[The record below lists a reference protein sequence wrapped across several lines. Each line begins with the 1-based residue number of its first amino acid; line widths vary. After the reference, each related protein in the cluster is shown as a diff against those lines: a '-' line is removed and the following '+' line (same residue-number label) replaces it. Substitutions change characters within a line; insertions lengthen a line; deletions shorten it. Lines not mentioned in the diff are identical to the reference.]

1 MDHQPA
7 RLKSIKKLWAKVAIS
22 CEKAQL
28 SMCGSAKKQAYS
40 AIRDNEVRQMVE
52 MIVQAA
58 LVGF

>member
-1 MDHQPA
+1 
-7 RLKSIKKLWAKVAIS
+7 
-22 CEKAQL
+22 
-28 SMCGSAKKQAYS
+28 MCGSAKKQAYS